1 MKKIQISPSILS
13 ADFSNLEKDIK
24 KLETAGADMI
34 HVDVMDGHFVPNIT
48 IGPPVIKAL
57 RSKTSLP
64 FDVHLMISPVHKY
77 IKDFANAGADIIT
90 IHPEAT
96 PNLQESIDEIKSFK
110 KKVGISLNPD
120 TKIDIVEDYL
130 DKVDLIL
137 IMSVYPGFGGQKF
150 ISDVLEKIKSLKNL
164 KDKKKLNFDI
174 EVDGGINFSNF
185 KSVIDAGANVL
196 VSGTTIF
203 KENNGDIKKN
213 IFFFISPLFSLKI
226 VVPDTKTFAPASITD
241 LKFEKL
247 IPPSTSI
254 SKFNFFLS
262 FKFFKLLIFSKTSD
276 INF

>member
-64 FDVHLMISPVHKY
+64 FDVHLMIDPVHKY

-96 PNLQESIDEIKSFK
+96 PNLQGSIDEIRSFK

-213 IFFFISPLFSLKI
+213 IDFLK
-226 VVPDTKTFAPASITD
+226 SI
-241 LKFEKL
+241 
-247 IPPSTSI
+247 
-254 SKFNFFLS
+254 
-262 FKFFKLLIFSKTSD
+262 
-276 INF
+276 

>member
-57 RSKTSLP
+57 RNKTSLP

-96 PNLQESIDEIKSFK
+96 PNLQESIDEIRSFK

-120 TKIDIVEDYL
+120 TKIDIVENYL

-213 IFFFISPLFSLKI
+213 IDFLK
-226 VVPDTKTFAPASITD
+226 SI
-241 LKFEKL
+241 
-247 IPPSTSI
+247 
-254 SKFNFFLS
+254 
-262 FKFFKLLIFSKTSD
+262 
-276 INF
+276 

>member
-24 KLETAGADMI
+24 KLEAAGADMI

-64 FDVHLMISPVHKY
+64 FDVHLMIDPVHKY

-96 PNLQESIDEIKSFK
+96 PNLQKSIDEIKSFK
-110 KKVGISLNPD
+110 KKVGVSLNPD
-120 TKIDIVEDYL
+120 TKIDIIGDYL

-137 IMSVYPGFGGQKF
+137 IMSVYPGFGGQSF
-150 ISDVLEKIKSLKNL
+150 ISDVLEKIKSLKDL

-174 EVDGGINFSNF
+174 EVDCGINFSNF

-213 IFFFISPLFSLKI
+213 IDFLK
-226 VVPDTKTFAPASITD
+226 SI
-241 LKFEKL
+241 
-247 IPPSTSI
+247 
-254 SKFNFFLS
+254 
-262 FKFFKLLIFSKTSD
+262 
-276 INF
+276 

>member
-57 RSKTSLP
+57 RNKTSLP

-96 PNLQESIDEIKSFK
+96 PNLQESIDEIRSFK

-120 TKIDIVEDYL
+120 TKIDIIEDYL

-213 IFFFISPLFSLKI
+213 IDFLK
-226 VVPDTKTFAPASITD
+226 SI
-241 LKFEKL
+241 
-247 IPPSTSI
+247 
-254 SKFNFFLS
+254 
-262 FKFFKLLIFSKTSD
+262 
-276 INF
+276 

>member
-57 RSKTSLP
+57 RNKTSLP

-213 IFFFISPLFSLKI
+213 IDFLN
-226 VVPDTKTFAPASITD
+226 SI
-241 LKFEKL
+241 
-247 IPPSTSI
+247 
-254 SKFNFFLS
+254 
-262 FKFFKLLIFSKTSD
+262 
-276 INF
+276 